1 MRPRIA
7 ILIVIATA
15 SLLLFGYVLR
25 QLSFLSIGFA
35 ASREVEPLLRQSL
48 EDQKKLARLDP
59 QHAAAHRERFE
70 SIRTVISNLDIV
82 ALTSREITRR
92 IELVLVGVVA
102 FIIIA
107 IALIY
112 LGEHRGRERRMADL
126 GAALAANERRVR
138 TLENLESWQEAAR
151 RHAHEIRTP
160 LTAAQLEVRSLV
172 AKLAKEHPQDA
183 ESLGAAETSILEELE
198 QLRRFTA
205 SFSSFAT
212 IGRPQLQSQDVAGFV
227 EEFCAKF
234 APSWTTLALS
244 VAPARGRCR
253 ANIDRD
259 MMRRVLVN
267 LCTNS
272 AAAGSA
278 NIRMSVDGDSATVH
292 VTVSD
297 DGPGVSPKIRARLF
311 EPYTTTRRIGEGMG
325 LGLAISRKILLDHG
339 GDLEYVDA
347 DRGATFRL
355 VLPAAE
361 DAA

>member
-25 QLSFLSIGFA
+25 QLSFLSVGFA
-35 ASREVEPLLRQSL
+35 TSREVEPLLRQSL

-59 QHAAAHRERFE
+59 QHADAHHQRFNA
-70 SIRTVISNLDIV
+70 IRDVITNLDIL
-82 ALTSREITRR
+82 ALTRREITRR
-92 IELVLVGVVA
+92 IELVLLGVVA
-102 FIIIA
+102 FILIA
-107 IALIY
+107 AALIY
-112 LGEHRGRERRMADL
+112 IGDQRGRERRLANV
-126 GAALAANERRVR
+126 GAALA
-138 TLENLESWQEAAR
+138 NLESWQEAAR

-172 AKLAKEHPQDA
+172 SSLTKQHPEESEQLRTA
-183 ESLGAAETSILEELE
+183 EASILEELE
-198 QLRRFTA
+198 ELRRFTA
-205 SFSSFAT
+205 NFSSFAT
-212 IGRPQLQSQDVAGFV
+212 IGRPQLQTQDVGAFV

-234 APSWTTLALS
+234 APSWTSMTLTVL
-244 VAPARGRCR
+244 PARGRCR

-278 NIRMSVDGDSATVH
+278 NMRMSVDGDGTTVR

-339 GDLEYVDA
+339 GDLEYIDG

-355 VLPAAE
+355 ILPAAE